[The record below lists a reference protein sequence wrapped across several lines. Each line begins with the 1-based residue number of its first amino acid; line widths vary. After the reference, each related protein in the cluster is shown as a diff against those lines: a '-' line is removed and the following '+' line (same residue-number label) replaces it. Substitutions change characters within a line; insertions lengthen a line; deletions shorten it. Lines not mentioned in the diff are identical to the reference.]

1 MHLPGMFLWHFP
13 SSRPD
18 RTLSC
23 TLPDEAR
30 TFLDGT
36 RRRDDPANF
45 ARFDGGGKET
55 RTPDPLH
62 AMQVLYQLSYAP
74 ATEPP
79 FIRSRPRRCLEGVTK
94 FTISAGA
101 AWSGYR
107 DRNPTVR
114 RE

>member
-1 MHLPGMFLWHFP
+1 MFLWHFP

-23 TLPDEAR
+23 TLPNEAR
-30 TFLDGT
+30 TFLDDRVVAMT
-36 RRRDDPANF
+36 RRTS
-45 ARFDGGGKET
+45 RFDGGGKEI

-79 FIRSRPRRCLEGVTK
+79 TIRAYYHYCPARARP
-94 FTISAGA
+94 
-101 AWSGYR
+101 
-107 DRNPTVR
+107 
-114 RE
+114 